1 MRRDFIKFCGKAGLG
16 LTMPLSWQGLAKGK
30 AKEPDAYE
38 GPYYVVFN
46 ASGGWDTT
54 CLMDPKGVNDIN
66 RLYKEEDILTNGK
79 HKFAP
84 TAKHVEKG
92 MSNEDFFKAY
102 GEELLVFNGMDY
114 SINNHSPCKR
124 YMATG
129 KLDSLAYPTFAALV
143 AASLAKEAPLGF
155 LTFGNYSATGNLVP
169 MARVPYPQSLKLIAN
184 ADSVQGIARL
194 PYHDDFA
201 LDLIEKALSEEAD
214 AAPMEKMPLPRAERA
229 QSMLYAAQTNS
240 KALKR
245 VTPFISQKAPVER
258 LARQAEIALSCF
270 KGGVCVSANL
280 SIGQFDSHATNDP
293 DQMRLIPEFLAGVD
307 YLMKRAEELKIR
319 DKLVVVIQSEMGR
332 TPNYNKGQGK
342 DHWSIGSIMFMGQ
355 GIRGNRVVGATDE
368 RQFLI
373 PIDNKTLSIDEEN
386 GIRTRPEHVHLALRE
401 LAGIDDHSFSKK
413 FPLKIPKEERL
424 QGLFG

>member
-1 MRRDFIKFCGKAGLG
+1 
-16 LTMPLSWQGLAKGK
+16 
-30 AKEPDAYE
+30 
-38 GPYYVVFN
+38 
-46 ASGGWDTT
+46 
-54 CLMDPKGVNDIN
+54 
-66 RLYKEEDILTNGK
+66 
-79 HKFAP
+79 
-84 TAKHVEKG
+84 
-92 MSNEDFFKAY
+92 
-102 GEELLVFNGMDY
+102 MDY

-201 LDLIEKALSEEAD
+201 LDLIEKALSEGAD
-214 AAPMEKMPLPRAERA
+214 AAPMEQAPLPRGERA
-229 QSMLYAAQTNS
+229 QSMLYAAQANS

-245 VTPFISQKAPVER
+245 VTPFITPNAPKER

-293 DQMRLIPEFLAGVD
+293 DQMRLIPEFLAGID

-332 TPNYNKGQGK
+332 TPHYNKGQGK
-342 DHWSIGSIMFMGQ
+342 DHWSIGSIMFMGK
-355 GIRGNRVVGATDE
+355 GIRGNRVIGATDE

-373 PIDNKTLSIDEEN
+373 PIDNKTLAIDEEN
-386 GIRTRPEHVHLALRE
+386 GMRTRPEHIHRALRE
-401 LAGIDDHSFSKK
+401 LAGIENHAFSKK

-424 QGLFG
+424 QGFFG